1 MMVGKAIYEGV
12 LIEPCLSR
20 VFLNKVQG
28 RMNSADDLE
37 YIDPELHKNLMSLKW
52 MKNV

>member
-20 VFLNKVQG
+20 VFISKMQG
-28 RMNSADDLE
+28 RNNNSDDL
-37 YIDPELHKNLMSLKW
+37 
-52 MKNV
+52 